1 MEKEIEKINSLF
13 KELKKLSQKLKICHN
28 EFIEKYKLENEG
40 VKSEIEELR
49 KLVKSTKINF

>member
-1 MEKEIEKINSLF
+1 MEKELEKINFLF

-40 VKSEIEELR
+40 VKSQIEELSG
-49 KLVKSTKINF
+49 LVKSIKK